1 MQVTTERVV
10 YGALV
15 VVTLIGVVLRIS
27 YINGPM
33 AWDEAL
39 IAEWTHSWGFLRIA
53 ADYSNPGNHILYHLV
68 VAVIAMIFGP
78 EPWSLRLP
86 ALIPGIALIPATFL
100 VVSALLS
107 RGTALITAGLVA
119 GSPFL
124 TVYSVESRGYMLQCL
139 LVMLLLW
146 LLMRLAEY
154 PSRRLTLAAGTV
166 GGLAMYTLPT
176 TILVLPGLYV
186 GAALWVRRGTSPFQQ
201 WATESTDRLL
211 PALLITGGLSL
222 TLYLPVLMAN
232 GWDAIITNN
241 VIAAQSAPLLW
252 DRFEQVVL
260 DTADRWT
267 WSLPVP
273 VQALCALGAGIGVL
287 DMARRRT
294 SSGLLVVL
302 VIITPFVVSLA
313 LQRVAFYRSYLFLM
327 PFFLMALA
335 AGIRSV
341 MERLPINT
349 SLACPL
355 IAVLLATSGTI
366 WTWSDGWLRTDPVNN
381 SPRIIGAESAAKAL
395 ANAMRRGVSVL
406 PAFPHM
412 RYYSRLHD
420 LGLRFRGVSEGHDTV
435 YWLVREPREALRE
448 SIERNGFADVLREEF
463 EEPRLFGAFSD
474 LKIFVLHRKPV
485 SGNGWYPE
493 ETAAGSTWRW
503 TGETAS
509 LSFRAQTEDAA
520 LYLDYAA
527 RPDLVAGAPQVV
539 TISAGDLVLQS
550 FVADEAGRRRL
561 RIPLP
566 PTATGN
572 FMARSWTPTALN
584 LRIPLPSTAADNGYW
599 TEIEIRVDP
608 TFVPANA
615 ITGSRDA
622 RELGIQVYHVGP
634 FPPPS

>member
-1 MQVTTERVV
+1 MQVTTEKVV
-10 YGALV
+10 YGTLV

-53 ADYSNPGNHILYHLV
+53 ADYHNPGNHILYHLV
-68 VAVIAMIFGP
+68 VAVSTMLFGP

-86 ALIPGIALIPATFL
+86 ALISGIALIPATFL
-100 VVSALLS
+100 TASALLS

-124 TVYSVESRGYMLQCL
+124 TLYSVESRGYMLQCL

-146 LLMRLAEY
+146 LLVRLAES
-154 PSRRLTLAAGTV
+154 PSRRLTLAAGIV
-166 GGLAMYTLPT
+166 GGLALYTLPT

-186 GAALWVRRGTSPFQQ
+186 GAALWVRRGTSSFQQ
-201 WATESTDRLL
+201 WATDSMGRLF

-222 TLYLPVLMAN
+222 TLYLPVFVVN
-232 GWDAIITNN
+232 GWDVMVTNN
-241 VIAAQSAPLLW
+241 VIATQSAPVLW
-252 DRFEQVVL
+252 DRLEQSVL
-260 DTADRWT
+260 ATADRWT

-273 VQALCALGAGIGVL
+273 VQALCALVAGIGVL
-287 DMARRRT
+287 NMARRRT
-294 SSGLLVVL
+294 SSGLLVML
-302 VIITPFVVSLA
+302 VIITTLVVSLA
-313 LQRVAFYRSYLFLM
+313 LQRVPPYRGYLFLM

-355 IAVLLATSGTI
+355 IAVMLATSGTV
-366 WTWSDGWLRTDPVNN
+366 WTWSGGWLRTDPVNT
-381 SPRIIGAESAAKAL
+381 SPRIAGAESAARVL
-395 ANAMRRGVSVL
+395 ANVMRPGVSVL

-412 RYYSRLHD
+412 QYYSRLHD
-420 LGLRFRGVSEGHDTV
+420 LGLRFHGVSEGHDTV
-435 YWLVREPREALRE
+435 YWLVREHREALRE
-448 SIERNGFADVLREEF
+448 SIERNGFADVFDEEF
-463 EEPRLFGAFSD
+463 EQPRLFGALPD
-474 LKIFVLHRKPV
+474 LKIFVLHRKPI

-509 LSFRAQTEDAA
+509 LSFRESTEDAA

-539 TISAGDLVLQS
+539 TISVGDLVLQS
-550 FVADEAGRRRL
+550 FVADESDRRLL

-566 PTATGN
+566 PTAT
-572 FMARSWTPTALN
+572 A
-584 LRIPLPSTAADNGYW
+584 NGDW
-599 TEIEIRVDP
+599 TEIQIRVDR

-615 ITGSRDA
+615 ITGSQDA